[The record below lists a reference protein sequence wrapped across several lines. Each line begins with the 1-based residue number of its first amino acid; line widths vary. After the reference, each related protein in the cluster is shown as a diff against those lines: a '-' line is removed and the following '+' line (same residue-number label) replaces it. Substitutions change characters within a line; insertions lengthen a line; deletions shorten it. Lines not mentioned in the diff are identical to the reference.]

1 MEENPLVSIVI
12 PAYNAEAF
20 IKDAIESAYSQSY
33 RPIEVIVVDDGST
46 DNTWNIINELKMP
59 DLVLIH
65 QDNKGLSSAR
75 NKGLS
80 ISKGYFIKFLDADD
94 QLLDGLKEQV
104 HHALSLSD
112 NEISVS
118 LFQKRDQIIRFE
130 NWFSMYTAWLPLF
143 PRDALNR
150 IGGFENGVKY
160 VEDMEL
166 TFNIQ
171 VAGYRFV
178 PCDYVTYDYRY
189 SINPDSLFLTSRS
202 DIGSIYKFYKKHQ
215 TDHIKVT
222 STKEYNRY
230 FINLLFL
237 VPDLSQ
243 AAILYKRL
251 RSDMPFR
258 VNPATINNS
267 RILGYLVWY
276 GGYLLPY
283 KLVYKVINTMI
294 K

>member
-1 MEENPLVSIVI
+1 MTNTNPLVSIII
-12 PAYNAEAF
+12 PAYNADAF
-20 IKDAIESAYSQSY
+20 VKDAIESCCNQSY
-33 RPIEVIVVDDGST
+33 RPIEIIVVDDGST
-46 DNTWNIINELKMP
+46 DNTWNIINELKLS

-65 QDNKGLSSAR
+65 QDNKGLSAAR
-75 NKGLS
+75 NKGIS
-80 ISKGYFIKFLDADD
+80 VSKGYYIKFLDADD
-94 QLLDGLKEQV
+94 LMLDGLKNQV
-104 HHALSLSD
+104 KHALSLSE

-118 LFQKRDQIIRFE
+118 LYKKRDQILKFE

-143 PRDALNR
+143 PRDALTR

-178 PCDYVTYDYRY
+178 PCDCVTYDYRF
-189 SINPDSLFLTSRS
+189 SINPGSLFLTSRS
-202 DIGSIYKFYKKHQ
+202 DIDSIYKFYKKHQ
-215 TDHIKVT
+215 RDHIKVT

-237 VPDLSQ
+237 VPDLSKAQ
-243 AAILYKRL
+243 ILYKRF
-251 RSDMPFR
+251 RKDMPFR

-267 RILGYLVWY
+267 RLLGYIVWY
-276 GGYLLPY
+276 GSFILPY
-283 KLVYKVINTMI
+283 NKMMSWIR
-294 K
+294 